1 VTWQTEELFA
11 AATDL
16 LDRESRR
23 LRTLGQ
29 IESQQPDAFDRDG
42 VFSMSRALTYVIC
55 GGILENLMRDLPR
68 AVSDDIMS
76 LRLQRSRVPSS
87 FLAVLS
93 STTFQR
99 CNTKSTKTLISRAT
113 LLTEVFN
120 HANDIRPLSAFYED
134 LPLADG
140 STITTTQFE
149 AIWLIFE
156 LPNSWQNTPNDTLM
170 LRELTRK
177 RNEVA
182 HWEADPV
189 DVGKTRTTSDLLK
202 ITSQLR
208 ALLDHVA
215 LNVCEWLDQLPSRQ
229 AAAIK

>member
-1 VTWQTEELFA
+1 MTWQTEELFTT
-11 AATDL
+11 ATDL

-23 LRTLGQ
+23 LRALGQ
-29 IESQQPDAFDRDG
+29 IEAQQPDQFDRDG

-76 LRLQRSRVPSS
+76 LRLLRSKVPPN

-93 STTFQR
+93 SSQFQR
-99 CNTKSTKTLISRAT
+99 CNTKSTKTLIARAT
-113 LLTEVFN
+113 LLMEVFS
-120 HANDIRPLSAFYED
+120 HPGDTRPLSDFHD
-134 LPLADG
+134 DFPLADG
-140 STITTTQFE
+140 STINATQFE
-149 AIWLIFE
+149 AIWMLLE
-156 LPNSWQNTPNDTLM
+156 LPGTWQNAPADTLM
-170 LRELTRK
+170 LRELTQK

-189 DVGKTRTTSDLLK
+189 DVGKTRTANDLARFTL
-202 ITSQLR
+202 QLR

-215 LNVCEWLDQLPSRQ
+215 LNICEWLDQLP
-229 AAAIK
+229 